1 MKNSRGFCL
10 VQELVCFCL
19 TAVLLA
25 TAIQGF
31 YRSNYLL
38 NESLEL
44 QQAVQAAQQV
54 LAGEEYSGRFDVTQR
69 ISSGSTE
76 CLAVQEVQAAYGKV
90 RVTLIRALPTAEGL
104 SASGAAAGTFKATGT
119 AGLSFGRLQDEL
131 QLQEARRHILAQL
144 EKIVCYDAQSVRL
157 QTDGK
162 ISCRMLE
169 GCKQVTVYSDKQ
181 GIYQRTRTN
190 KGTGVNPVSLEEVGV
205 FGWQVRR
212 CSPQMLCVSFDLYRN
227 GRSMRVT
234 QYFIC
239 YSARITD
246 DA

>member
-104 SASGAAAGTFKATGT
+104 SASGAAVGTF
-119 AGLSFGRLQDEL
+119 AGSSAG
-131 QLQEARRHILAQL
+131 
-144 EKIVCYDAQSVRL
+144 DA
-157 QTDGK
+157 
-162 ISCRMLE
+162 C
-169 GCKQVTVYSDKQ
+169 
-181 GIYQRTRTN
+181 
-190 KGTGVNPVSLEEVGV
+190 
-205 FGWQVRR
+205 F
-212 CSPQMLCVSFDLYRN
+212 
-227 GRSMRVT
+227 
-234 QYFIC
+234 
-239 YSARITD
+239 
-246 DA
+246 

>member
-69 ISSGSTE
+69 ISFGSTE
-76 CLAVQEVQAAYGKV
+76 GLAVQEVQAAYGKV

-104 SASGAAAGTFKATGT
+104 SASGAAVGTF
-119 AGLSFGRLQDEL
+119 AGSSAG
-131 QLQEARRHILAQL
+131 
-144 EKIVCYDAQSVRL
+144 DA
-157 QTDGK
+157 
-162 ISCRMLE
+162 C
-169 GCKQVTVYSDKQ
+169 
-181 GIYQRTRTN
+181 
-190 KGTGVNPVSLEEVGV
+190 
-205 FGWQVRR
+205 F
-212 CSPQMLCVSFDLYRN
+212 
-227 GRSMRVT
+227 
-234 QYFIC
+234 
-239 YSARITD
+239 
-246 DA
+246 

>member
-69 ISSGSTE
+69 ISSGSADGLT
-76 CLAVQEVQAAYGKV
+76 VQEVQAAYGKV
-90 RVTLIRALPTAEGL
+90 RVTLIRALPTAERL
-104 SASGAAAGTFKATGT
+104 SADGGAVGIT
-119 AGLSFGRLQDEL
+119 AGSSAG
-131 QLQEARRHILAQL
+131 
-144 EKIVCYDAQSVRL
+144 
-157 QTDGK
+157 
-162 ISCRMLE
+162 
-169 GCKQVTVYSDKQ
+169 
-181 GIYQRTRTN
+181 GI
-190 KGTGVNPVSLEEVGV
+190 G
-205 FGWQVRR
+205 F
-212 CSPQMLCVSFDLYRN
+212 
-227 GRSMRVT
+227 
-234 QYFIC
+234 
-239 YSARITD
+239 
-246 DA
+246 

>member
-38 NESLEL
+38 NQSLEL
-44 QQAVQAAQQV
+44 QQAVEAAQQV

-104 SASGAAAGTFKATGT
+104 SASGAAVGTF
-119 AGLSFGRLQDEL
+119 AGSSAGD
-131 QLQEARRHILAQL
+131 
-144 EKIVCYDAQSVRL
+144 
-157 QTDGK
+157 
-162 ISCRMLE
+162 
-169 GCKQVTVYSDKQ
+169 
-181 GIYQRTRTN
+181 
-190 KGTGVNPVSLEEVGV
+190 VG
-205 FGWQVRR
+205 
-212 CSPQMLCVSFDLYRN
+212 L
-227 GRSMRVT
+227 
-234 QYFIC
+234 
-239 YSARITD
+239 
-246 DA
+246 

>member
-54 LAGEEYSGRFDVTQR
+54 LAGEEYSGRFAVTQR
-69 ISSGSTE
+69 ISSV
-76 CLAVQEVQAAYGKV
+76 AVQEVQAAYGKV

-104 SASGAAAGTFKATGT
+104 SADGAAVGITSGNSAGDIGF
-119 AGLSFGRLQDEL
+119 
-131 QLQEARRHILAQL
+131 
-144 EKIVCYDAQSVRL
+144 
-157 QTDGK
+157 
-162 ISCRMLE
+162 
-169 GCKQVTVYSDKQ
+169 
-181 GIYQRTRTN
+181 
-190 KGTGVNPVSLEEVGV
+190 
-205 FGWQVRR
+205 
-212 CSPQMLCVSFDLYRN
+212 
-227 GRSMRVT
+227 
-234 QYFIC
+234 
-239 YSARITD
+239 
-246 DA
+246 

>member
-69 ISSGSTE
+69 ISSGSADGLT
-76 CLAVQEVQAAYGKV
+76 VQEVQAAYGKV
-90 RVTLIRALPTAEGL
+90 RVTLIRALPTAERL
-104 SASGAAAGTFKATGT
+104 SADGGAVGITSGNSAGDV
-119 AGLSFGRLQDEL
+119 GL
-131 QLQEARRHILAQL
+131 
-144 EKIVCYDAQSVRL
+144 
-157 QTDGK
+157 
-162 ISCRMLE
+162 
-169 GCKQVTVYSDKQ
+169 
-181 GIYQRTRTN
+181 
-190 KGTGVNPVSLEEVGV
+190 
-205 FGWQVRR
+205 
-212 CSPQMLCVSFDLYRN
+212 
-227 GRSMRVT
+227 
-234 QYFIC
+234 
-239 YSARITD
+239 
-246 DA
+246 

>member
-10 VQELVCFCL
+10 VQELGCFCL

-69 ISSGSTE
+69 ISSGSTDG
-76 CLAVQEVQAAYGKV
+76 LAVQEVQAAYGKV

-104 SASGAAAGTFKATGT
+104 SAFGAAAGTF
-119 AGLSFGRLQDEL
+119 AGSSAGD
-131 QLQEARRHILAQL
+131 
-144 EKIVCYDAQSVRL
+144 
-157 QTDGK
+157 
-162 ISCRMLE
+162 
-169 GCKQVTVYSDKQ
+169 
-181 GIYQRTRTN
+181 
-190 KGTGVNPVSLEEVGV
+190 VG
-205 FGWQVRR
+205 
-212 CSPQMLCVSFDLYRN
+212 L
-227 GRSMRVT
+227 
-234 QYFIC
+234 
-239 YSARITD
+239 
-246 DA
+246 

>member
-69 ISSGSTE
+69 ISSGSADG
-76 CLAVQEVQAAYGKV
+76 LVVQEVQAAYGKV

-104 SASGAAAGTFKATGT
+104 SADGAAVGITSGSSAGDIGF
-119 AGLSFGRLQDEL
+119 
-131 QLQEARRHILAQL
+131 
-144 EKIVCYDAQSVRL
+144 
-157 QTDGK
+157 
-162 ISCRMLE
+162 
-169 GCKQVTVYSDKQ
+169 
-181 GIYQRTRTN
+181 
-190 KGTGVNPVSLEEVGV
+190 
-205 FGWQVRR
+205 
-212 CSPQMLCVSFDLYRN
+212 
-227 GRSMRVT
+227 
-234 QYFIC
+234 
-239 YSARITD
+239 
-246 DA
+246 

>member
-38 NESLEL
+38 NQSLEL

-69 ISSGSTE
+69 ISSGSADG
-76 CLAVQEVQAAYGKV
+76 LAVQEVQAAYGKV

-104 SASGAAAGTFKATGT
+104 SADGGAVGITSGNSAGDV
-119 AGLSFGRLQDEL
+119 GL
-131 QLQEARRHILAQL
+131 
-144 EKIVCYDAQSVRL
+144 
-157 QTDGK
+157 
-162 ISCRMLE
+162 
-169 GCKQVTVYSDKQ
+169 
-181 GIYQRTRTN
+181 
-190 KGTGVNPVSLEEVGV
+190 
-205 FGWQVRR
+205 
-212 CSPQMLCVSFDLYRN
+212 
-227 GRSMRVT
+227 
-234 QYFIC
+234 
-239 YSARITD
+239 
-246 DA
+246 